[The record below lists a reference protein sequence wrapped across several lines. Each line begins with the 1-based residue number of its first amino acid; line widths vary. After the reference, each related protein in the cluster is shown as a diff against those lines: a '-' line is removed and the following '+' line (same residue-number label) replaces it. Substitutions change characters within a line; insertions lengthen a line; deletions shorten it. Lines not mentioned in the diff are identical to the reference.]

1 MRPWFLAAA
10 AAFATALA
18 FAPGVATAQAAQ
30 FVSSIGQVSAAPG
43 QTISVAIAFTGD
55 GVTYEN
61 LDYVAYD
68 NNAFTAVALTPT
80 GPAQCS
86 LINVGGTNFIR
97 IFIGLPQGTPI
108 TTATCQVQFR
118 VSSNAAARVYPLEF
132 RIDANFQPQ
141 AYCRPNS
148 ANCVVRDGSITVQ
161 GSPAPTAAPVL
172 AFSATPTFVAAGG
185 SVVLAWTASNAGSC
199 TPSGGAG
206 TAWPQA
212 GQLPP
217 SGSLTVS
224 IPAGSFGQK
233 TFALTC
239 QGNGGATTQ
248 QATITVGTPPA
259 PPALRPVALAN
270 PTIDGQRPTGAST
283 RPSIAS
289 NGRAVVYESNARNL
303 VGNDTNGTQD
313 VFLRDLTT
321 NQTLRV
327 SVSAT
332 GQQVAQVAGDASVDG
347 GGNRVAL
354 TLGTG
359 LAPSG
364 GSAKTVTGGQVH
376 LFNKSE
382 LRTRPV
388 STTPTGAPGNGPSGN
403 PQVSEDGGTIVF
415 RSEATDL
422 TGEADTNGVAD
433 VFAFDVATGNKTRLS
448 DAGAP
453 APAGAGAK
461 AGPGVNVCSRP
472 AGGRVACEVMRGA
485 RMDIVAYSLGSKN
498 SAGTTLSVGA
508 TGAANG
514 DSNNPVLSSDGRYA
528 FFDSAASNLVPA
540 DANGRRDVFRAEL
553 SADGRVLGLQRVSL
567 STVGA
572 EANGDSERPSTCGT
586 GQYVMFESLASNL
599 VAGDDGS
606 RDVFARDL
614 SSSVLVKLSQP
625 PGGGN
630 ANGASSFVAFSPDCS
645 ALAYA
650 TSAENI
656 AAGGASG
663 QDDVVASAS
672 PFQSTNVTGAWFDLA
687 QNGHGLFVEHL
698 PDERVVAS
706 WYTFAPDGS
715 QTWLIGVGT
724 LMGNSVTMQML
735 RPQGGRFP
743 PAFVPGSVANVPFGE
758 MTLRFDT
765 CDSGLLTFSFPAPFG
780 AGTMPLR
787 RPELAAG
794 VTCSSTAM
802 EVRGGTR
809 DAKSLEALPTDTA
822 AAPYPKATGPV
833 AGLTGSWANPSQ
845 IGHGFQMEVLSGD
858 RLVVAWYVFTPTGEQ
873 MWLIGAGPISG
884 QSATVN
890 VVRTTGG
897 RFIPNFNPALI
908 TNPVVGTLTVTALT
922 CNTARVDYA
931 FVAPFGSGSLPIS
944 RVTSVRGVP
953 CTP

>member
-1 MRPWFLAAA
+1 MRALMLKFV
-10 AAFATALA
+10 ATLVALA
-18 FAPGVATAQAAQ
+18 GLLPVPVQAFVSFAPDVTT
-30 FVSSIGQVSAAPG
+30 APG
-43 QTISVAIAFTGD
+43 QSISVTISFQGD
-55 GVTYEN
+55 GATYEN

-68 NNAFTAVALTPT
+68 GRVLTLTATQSDGRT
-80 GPAQCS
+80 QCGPLEGRSA
-86 LINVGGTNFIR
+86 VR
-97 IFIGLPQGTPI
+97 IFITTGTPNSPI
-108 TTATCQVQFR
+108 TSASCTLSFRVATTA
-118 VSSNAAARVYPLEF
+118 APGVYPLSF
-132 RIDANFQPQ
+132 IVDTSVSPQ
-141 AYCRPNS
+141 AYCLPNS
-148 ANCVVRDGSITVQ
+148 ANCALRDGSVTIQ
-161 GSPAPTAAPVL
+161 GAPAPAVLPVV
-172 AFSATPTFVAAGG
+172 AFSATPTFVAPGA
-185 SVVLAWTASNAGSC
+185 SVALAWTSTNAGSC
-199 TPSGGAG
+199 TPSGGTG

-217 SGSLTVS
+217 SGSRSVV
-224 IPAGSFGQK
+224 IPTGSFGQR

-239 QGNGGATTQ
+239 QGNGGTTTQ

-259 PPALRPVALAN
+259 PPALRPVVLAN
-270 PTIDGQRPTGAST
+270 PTVDGQRPTGAST
-283 RPSIAS
+283 RPSIAA
-289 NGRAVVYESNARNL
+289 NGRAVVFESNARNL
-303 VGNDTNGTQD
+303 VGGDTNGTQD
-313 VFLRDLTT
+313 VFLRDLVT
-321 NQTLRV
+321 NQTVRV
-327 SVSAT
+327 TVTAT
-332 GQQVAQVAGDASVDG
+332 GSQSNLVGGEPSVDANG
-347 GGNRVAL
+347 ERVVM
-354 TLGTG
+354 TMGTG
-359 LAPSG
+359 LAPTG
-364 GSAKTVTGGQVH
+364 TSAKTVTGGQVS
-376 LFNKSE
+376 LFNKSQ
-382 LRTRPV
+382 LRTSQV
-388 STTPTGAPGNGPSGN
+388 STNAAGSGPGNGPSGN
-403 PQVSEDGGTIVF
+403 PQISENGATVVF

-422 TGEADTNGVAD
+422 TGEPDTNGVAD
-433 VFAFDVATGNKTRLS
+433 VFSFDIATGTKTRLS

-453 APAGAGAK
+453 PPAGSAAK
-461 AGPGVNVCSRP
+461 AIPGVNLCSRP
-472 AGGRVACEVMRGA
+472 SGGRVACEVMRSNG

-528 FFDSAASNLVPA
+528 FFDSAASNLVPG

-553 SADGRVLGLQRVSL
+553 SSDGRLLGIARVSL

-572 EANGDSERPSTCGT
+572 EANGDSERPGTCGT
-586 GQYVMFESLASNL
+586 GQYVTFESLASNL
-599 VAGDDGS
+599 VAGDDGA

-614 SSSVLVKLSQP
+614 GSSVIVKLSQP

-650 TSAENI
+650 TAAENI

-672 PFQSTNVTGAWFDLA
+672 PFQATNVTGAWFDLA
-687 QNGHGLFVEHL
+687 QSGHGLFVEHL
-698 PDERVVAS
+698 PDERIAAA
-706 WYTFAPDGS
+706 WYTFTPDGA

-743 PAFVPGSVANVPFGE
+743 PAFVPGSVANTPFGE
-758 MTLRFDT
+758 MTLRFDS
-765 CDSGLLTFSFPAPFG
+765 CDSGLLTFNFPAPFG
-780 AGTMPLR
+780 SGTMPLR

-794 VTCSSTAM
+794 VTCSTTAM
-802 EVRGGTR
+802 EVRAGTR
-809 DAKSLEALPTDTA
+809 DAKQLGALPTDTV
-822 AAPYPKATGPV
+822 AAPHPKATGPV
-833 AGLTGSWANPSQ
+833 AGLTGSWANPAQ
-845 IGHGFQMEVLSGD
+845 IGHGFQMEVLGGD

-890 VVRTTGG
+890 VVRTAGG

-908 TNPVVGTLTVTALT
+908 TNPSVGTLTVTALT
-922 CNTARVDYA
+922 CNSGRVDYN